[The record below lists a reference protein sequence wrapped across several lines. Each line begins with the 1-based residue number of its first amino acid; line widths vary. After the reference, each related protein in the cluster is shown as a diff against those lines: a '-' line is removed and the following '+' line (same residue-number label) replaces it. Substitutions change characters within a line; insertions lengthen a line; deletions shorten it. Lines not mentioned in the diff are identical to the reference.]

1 MLPAPLLL
9 MPLAGGI
16 SLLLLWLLPCQRAPM
31 VATMCRSLANE
42 PPAASKQKERRLA
55 SPPHPAPLH
64 LRPPPLGFYELISM
78 ATGQVGHSGIAGSWD
93 WKSLKNKKCF
103 HYLYSTEAS
112 HRDPFVEYCFKIKM
126 KPKCPAILSIF

>member
-1 MLPAPLLL
+1 MLPAPLL

-16 SLLLLWLLPCQRAPM
+16 SLLLWLLPCQRAPM

-42 PPAASKQKERRLA
+42 PPAEGAATA

-78 ATGQVGHSGIAGSWD
+78 ATGHVGYSGMAGSLD
-93 WKSLKNKKCF
+93 WKKLKK
-103 HYLYSTEAS
+103 
-112 HRDPFVEYCFKIKM
+112 
-126 KPKCPAILSIF
+126 